1 MRSAGAGLDSVGE
14 ASAGRLA
21 ASSCH
26 LRGAQDRKAGHQVRG
41 CRVATGRGWNQFAAN
56 WFYGTARARV
66 CVLRTCDLQL
76 SNRRKHALRVL
87 QRQWRGLHLRQSWGP
102 RCPRQ
107 AKFRHLRR
115 GRVLFAARRGLL
127 DPGQRD
133 AQVSVH
139 VWRHGRAQNLLGR
152 RDDRHG
158 QRAAAQGPGPVH
170 APRRAARPHR
180 REPARL
186 RHLLRRRLPGPRLED
201 PGVGPRGGL
210 ALHGKHVHMRGRQGL

>member
-1 MRSAGAGLDSVGE
+1 MRSAGAGLDSFGK

-21 ASSCH
+21 ASSSY
-26 LRGAQDRKAGHQVRG
+26 LRGAQNCKAGHQVRG
-41 CRVATGRGWNQFAAN
+41 RRVATGRWWNQFAAN
-56 WFYGTARARV
+56 WFYGTSRARV
-66 CVLRTCDLQL
+66 CVLRTCDLQP
-76 SNRRKHALRVL
+76 SDRREHALRVL
-87 QRQWRGLHLRQSWGP
+87 QRQRRGHYLRQSWGA

-115 GRVLFAARRGLL
+115 GPMLFAARRGLL

-139 VWRHGRAQNLLGR
+139 VWWHGRAQNLLGR

-158 QRAAAQGPGPVH
+158 QCAAAQRPGPVH

-186 RHLLRRRLPGPRLED
+186 RHLLRKRLPGPRLED
-201 PGVGPRGGL
+201 PGLGPRGGL
-210 ALHGKHVHMRGRQGL
+210 ALHGKHVHLRGRQGL